1 MNYIYDILLNF
12 NNIPYDIFEWNKDDK
27 ILHIRKIPL
36 IKLSTFDL
44 SNLVNKKVKIDNEFL
59 IKIYKRTEQYN
70 KKVLD
75 YAFLATDGKMVI
87 AFKIEQNKIKYS
99 QLFLDEEMEV
109 IDFSSNLNVIS
120 IKYQIINDRKIDYL
134 QTRNQQYIRK
144 FIYNQLKRINDIDKL
159 NFLYLECFNKKS
171 NNTLKDIYY
180 ELDHN
185 FENVYIKLYKV
196 LKMTLIKR

>member
-75 YAFLATDGKMVI
+75 YSFLATDGKMVI

-109 IDFSSNLNVIS
+109 LDFSSNLNVSS

-144 FIYNQLKRINDIDKL
+144 FIYNQLKKINDIDKL

-171 NNTLKDIYY
+171 NDTLKDIYY

>member
-75 YAFLATDGKMVI
+75 YSFLATDGKMVI

-109 IDFSSNLNVIS
+109 LDFSSNLNVSS
-120 IKYQIINDRKIDYL
+120 IKYQIINDKKIDYL
-134 QTRNQQYIRK
+134 QTRNQQYIKK
-144 FIYNQLKRINDIDKL
+144 FIYNQLKKINDVDKL

-171 NNTLKDIYY
+171 NDTLKDIYY

>member
-36 IKLSTFDL
+36 IKLSTIDL
-44 SNLVNKKVKIDNEFL
+44 SNLVNKKVIIDKEFL

-109 IDFSSNLNVIS
+109 LDFSSNLNVSS
-120 IKYQIINDRKIDYL
+120 IKYQIINDKKIDYL
-134 QTRNQQYIRK
+134 QTRNQQYIKK
-144 FIYNQLKRINDIDKL
+144 FIYNQLKKINDADKL

-171 NNTLKDIYY
+171 NDTLKDIYY

>member
-75 YAFLATDGKMVI
+75 YSFLATDGKMVI

-109 IDFSSNLNVIS
+109 LDFSSNLNVSS
-120 IKYQIINDRKIDYL
+120 IKYQIITDKKIDYL
-134 QTRNQQYIRK
+134 QTRNQQYIKK
-144 FIYNQLKRINDIDKL
+144 FS
-159 NFLYLECFNKKS
+159 C
-171 NNTLKDIYY
+171 
-180 ELDHN
+180 
-185 FENVYIKLYKV
+185 
-196 LKMTLIKR
+196 

>member
-36 IKLSTFDL
+36 IKLSTIDL
-44 SNLVNKKVKIDNEFL
+44 SNLVNKKVIIDKEFL

-109 IDFSSNLNVIS
+109 LDFSSNLNVSI

-144 FIYNQLKRINDIDKL
+144 FIYNQLKKINDVDKL

-171 NNTLKDIYY
+171 NDTLKDIYY

>member
-75 YAFLATDGKMVI
+75 YSFLATDGKMVI

-109 IDFSSNLNVIS
+109 LDFSSNLNVSS

-134 QTRNQQYIRK
+134 QTRNQQYIKK
-144 FIYNQLKRINDIDKL
+144 FIYNQLKKISDIDKL

-171 NNTLKDIYY
+171 NDTLKDIYY

>member
-70 KKVLD
+70 KKVLN
-75 YAFLATDGKMVI
+75 YSFLATDGKMVI

-109 IDFSSNLNVIS
+109 LDFSSNLNVSS

-134 QTRNQQYIRK
+134 QTRNQQYIKK
-144 FIYNQLKRINDIDKL
+144 FIYDQLKKINDADKL

-171 NNTLKDIYY
+171 NDTLKDIYY

>member
-44 SNLVNKKVKIDNEFL
+44 FNLVNKKVKIDNEFL

-75 YAFLATDGKMVI
+75 YSFLATDGKMVI

-109 IDFSSNLNVIS
+109 LDFSSNLNVSS
-120 IKYQIINDRKIDYL
+120 IKYQIINDKKIDYL
-134 QTRNQQYIRK
+134 QTRNQQYIKK
-144 FIYNQLKRINDIDKL
+144 FIYNQLKKINDVDKL

-171 NNTLKDIYY
+171 NNALLDIYY

-185 FENVYIKLYKV
+185 FENVYIKIYKV
-196 LKMTLIKR
+196 LKMTVIKR

>member
-75 YAFLATDGKMVI
+75 YSFLATDGKMVI

-109 IDFSSNLNVIS
+109 LDFSSNLNVSS
-120 IKYQIINDRKIDYL
+120 IKYQIINDKKIDYL
-134 QTRNQQYIRK
+134 QTRNQQYIKK
-144 FIYNQLKRINDIDKL
+144 FIYNQLKKINDVDKL

>member
-36 IKLSTFDL
+36 IKLSTIDL
-44 SNLVNKKVKIDNEFL
+44 SNLVNKKVIIDKEFL

-75 YAFLATDGKMVI
+75 YSFLATDGKMVI

-109 IDFSSNLNVIS
+109 LDFSSNLNVSS
-120 IKYQIINDRKIDYL
+120 IKYQIITDKKIDYL
-134 QTRNQQYIRK
+134 QTRNQQYIKK
-144 FIYNQLKRINDIDKL
+144 FIYNQLKKINDSDKL

-171 NNTLKDIYY
+171 NDTLKDIYY

>member
-12 NNIPYDIFEWNKDDK
+12 NNIPYDVFEWNRNDK

-36 IKLSTFDL
+36 VKLNTKDL
-44 SNLVNKKVKIDNEFL
+44 SNLINKKVKIDEEFL
-59 IKIYKRTEQYN
+59 VKIYNRTELYN
-70 KKVLD
+70 KKTID
-75 YAFLATDGKMVI
+75 YAFLGTDGKMVI

-109 IDFSSNLNVIS
+109 IDFSSNLNVNT
-120 IKYQIINDRKIDYL
+120 IKYQVLKDKKIDYL
-134 QTRNQQYIRK
+134 KTRNEQYMKK
-144 FIYNQLKRINDIDKL
+144 FIYDQLKKIDNIDKL

-171 NNTLKDIYY
+171 NNALLDIYY

-185 FENVYIKLYKV
+185 FENVYIKIYKV
-196 LKMTLIKR
+196 LKMTVIKR

>member
-12 NNIPYDIFEWNKDDK
+12 NNMPYDIFEWNKDDK

-75 YAFLATDGKMVI
+75 YSFLATDGKMVI

-109 IDFSSNLNVIS
+109 LDFSSNLNVSS
-120 IKYQIINDRKIDYL
+120 IKYQIINDKKIDYL
-134 QTRNQQYIRK
+134 QTRNQQYIKK
-144 FIYNQLKRINDIDKL
+144 FIYDQLKKINDADKL

-171 NNTLKDIYY
+171 NDTLKDIYY

>member
-109 IDFSSNLNVIS
+109 LDFSSNLNVSS

-134 QTRNQQYIRK
+134 QTRNQQYIKK
-144 FIYNQLKRINDIDKL
+144 FIYDQLKKINDADKL

-171 NNTLKDIYY
+171 NDTLKDIYY

>member
-36 IKLSTFDL
+36 IKLSTIDL
-44 SNLVNKKVKIDNEFL
+44 SNLVNKKVKIDKEFL

-109 IDFSSNLNVIS
+109 LDFSSNLNVSS

>member
-44 SNLVNKKVKIDNEFL
+44 FNLVNKKVKIDNEFL

-75 YAFLATDGKMVI
+75 YSFLATDGKMVI

-109 IDFSSNLNVIS
+109 LDFSSNLNVSS
-120 IKYQIINDRKIDYL
+120 IKYQIINDKKIDYL
-134 QTRNQQYIRK
+134 QTRNQQYIKK
-144 FIYNQLKRINDIDKL
+144 FIYNQLKKINDVDKL

-171 NNTLKDIYY
+171 NDTLKDIYY

>member
-75 YAFLATDGKMVI
+75 YSFLATDGKMVI

-99 QLFLDEEMEV
+99 QLFLDEEIEV
-109 IDFSSNLNVIS
+109 LDFSSNLNVSS
-120 IKYQIINDRKIDYL
+120 IKYQIINDKKIDYL
-134 QTRNQQYIRK
+134 QTRNQQYIKK
-144 FIYNQLKRINDIDKL
+144 FIYDQLKKINDADKL

-171 NNTLKDIYY
+171 NDTLKDIYY

>member
-36 IKLSTFDL
+36 IKLSTIDL
-44 SNLVNKKVKIDNEFL
+44 SNLVNKKVKIDKEFL

-75 YAFLATDGKMVI
+75 YAFLATDGEMVI

-109 IDFSSNLNVIS
+109 LDFSSNLNVSS

>member
-36 IKLSTFDL
+36 IKLSTIDL
-44 SNLVNKKVKIDNEFL
+44 SNLVNKKVKIDKEFL

-109 IDFSSNLNVIS
+109 LDFSSNLNVSS
-120 IKYQIINDRKIDYL
+120 IKYQIITDKKIDYL
-134 QTRNQQYIRK
+134 QTRNQQYIKK
-144 FIYNQLKRINDIDKL
+144 FIYNQLKKINDSDKL

-171 NNTLKDIYY
+171 NDTLKDIYY

>member
-36 IKLSTFDL
+36 IKLSTIDL
-44 SNLVNKKVKIDNEFL
+44 SNLVNKKVIIDKEFL

-109 IDFSSNLNVIS
+109 LDFSSNLNVSS
-120 IKYQIINDRKIDYL
+120 IKYQIITDKKIDYL
-134 QTRNQQYIRK
+134 QTRNQQYIKK
-144 FIYNQLKRINDIDKL
+144 FIYNQLKKINDSDKL

-171 NNTLKDIYY
+171 NDTLKDIYY

>member
-44 SNLVNKKVKIDNEFL
+44 FNLVNKKVKIDNEFL

-75 YAFLATDGKMVI
+75 YSFLATDGKMVI

-109 IDFSSNLNVIS
+109 LDFSSNLNVSS
-120 IKYQIINDRKIDYL
+120 IKYQIINDKKIDYL
-134 QTRNQQYIRK
+134 QTRNQQYIKK
-144 FIYNQLKRINDIDKL
+144 FIYDQLKKINDADKL

-171 NNTLKDIYY
+171 NDTLKDIYY

>member
-12 NNIPYDIFEWNKDDK
+12 NNMPYDIFEWNKDDK

-75 YAFLATDGKMVI
+75 YSFLATDGKMVI

-109 IDFSSNLNVIS
+109 LDFSSNLNVSS

-134 QTRNQQYIRK
+134 QTRNQQYIKK
-144 FIYNQLKRINDIDKL
+144 FIYDQLKKINDADKL

-171 NNTLKDIYY
+171 NDTLKDIYY

>member
-75 YAFLATDGKMVI
+75 YAFLTTDGKMVI

>member
-75 YAFLATDGKMVI
+75 YSFLATDGKMVI

-109 IDFSSNLNVIS
+109 LDFSSNLNVSS
-120 IKYQIINDRKIDYL
+120 IKYQIINDKKIDYL
-134 QTRNQQYIRK
+134 QTRNQQHIKK
-144 FIYNQLKRINDIDKL
+144 FIYNQLKKINDVDKL

-171 NNTLKDIYY
+171 NDTLKDIYY

>member
-12 NNIPYDIFEWNKDDK
+12 NNMPYDIFEWNKDDK

-44 SNLVNKKVKIDNEFL
+44 FNLVNKKVKIDNEFL

-109 IDFSSNLNVIS
+109 LDFSSNLNVSS
-120 IKYQIINDRKIDYL
+120 IKYQIINDKKIDYL
-134 QTRNQQYIRK
+134 QTRNQQYIKK
-144 FIYNQLKRINDIDKL
+144 FIYDQLKKINDADKL

-171 NNTLKDIYY
+171 NDTLKDIYY

>member
-36 IKLSTFDL
+36 IKLSTIDL
-44 SNLVNKKVKIDNEFL
+44 SNLVNKKVIIDKEFL

-109 IDFSSNLNVIS
+109 LDFSSNLNVSS
-120 IKYQIINDRKIDYL
+120 IKYQIITDKKIDYL
-134 QTRNQQYIRK
+134 QTRNQQYIKK
-144 FIYNQLKRINDIDKL
+144 FIYNQLKKINDSDKL
-159 NFLYLECFNKKS
+159 NFLYLECFIKKS
-171 NNTLKDIYY
+171 NDNLKDIYY

>member
-109 IDFSSNLNVIS
+109 LDFSSNLNVSS
-120 IKYQIINDRKIDYL
+120 IKYQIINNKKIDYL
-134 QTRNQQYIRK
+134 QTRNQQYIKK
-144 FIYNQLKRINDIDKL
+144 FIYNQLKKINDVDKL

-171 NNTLKDIYY
+171 NDTLKDIYY

>member
-171 NNTLKDIYY
+171 NDTLKDIYY
-180 ELDHN
+180 ELENN
-185 FENVYIKLYKV
+185 FENVYIKIYKV

>member
-75 YAFLATDGKMVI
+75 YSFLATDGKMVI

-109 IDFSSNLNVIS
+109 LDFSSNLNVSS

-134 QTRNQQYIRK
+134 QTRNQQYIKK
-144 FIYNQLKRINDIDKL
+144 FIYDQLKKINDADKL

-171 NNTLKDIYY
+171 NDTLKDIYY

>member
-44 SNLVNKKVKIDNEFL
+44 FNLVNKKVKIDNEFL

-109 IDFSSNLNVIS
+109 LDFSSNLNVSS
-120 IKYQIINDRKIDYL
+120 IKYQIINDKKIDYL
-134 QTRNQQYIRK
+134 QTRNQQYIKK
-144 FIYNQLKRINDIDKL
+144 FIYNQLKKINDVDKL

-171 NNTLKDIYY
+171 NDTLKDIYY

>member
-134 QTRNQQYIRK
+134 QTRNQQYIKK
-144 FIYNQLKRINDIDKL
+144 FIYNQLKKINDIDKL

-171 NNTLKDIYY
+171 NDTLKDIYY
-180 ELDHN
+180 ELENN
-185 FENVYIKLYKV
+185 FENVYIKIYKV